1 MSDEQVPQANAN
13 GWTDLRIEIIIGTL
27 LRSGVI
33 LSAAV
38 ILFGAVLYL
47 AHHGHEIPNYTA
59 FHGEPESLKSPIEIL
74 QGVMHMSAR
83 AIIQFGL
90 LLLIATPVARV
101 LFSAIAFAL
110 ERDVMYVVITLI
122 VLAVLLFSLFGLI

>member
-1 MSDEQVPQANAN
+1 MSDEQISHADAG
-13 GWTDLRIEIIIGTL
+13 GWTDLRIEIIIGML

-33 LSAAV
+33 LAASV
-38 ILFGAVLYL
+38 ILIGAGLYL
-47 AHHGHEIPNYTA
+47 TRHGHEIPNYTA
-59 FHGEPESLKSPIEIL
+59 FHGEPESLKSPIEIM

-101 LFSAIAFAL
+101 LFSAIAFTL

-122 VLAVLLFSLFGLI
+122 VLAVLLFSLFGLV

>member
-1 MSDEQVPQANAN
+1 MSAESTSTQKPGRWNDFE
-13 GWTDLRIEIIIGTL
+13 IEVIIGGL
-27 LRSGVI
+27 LRTGVI
-33 LSAAV
+33 LAASV
-38 ILFGAVLYL
+38 VLIGGVLYL
-47 AHHGHEIPNYTA
+47 SRHGHEVPNYTA

>member
-27 LRSGVI
+27 QRSGVI

-90 LLLIATPVARV
+90 LLIATPVARV

>member
-1 MSDEQVPQANAN
+1 MSDEQLSPAEAG

-33 LSAAV
+33 LAASV

-47 AHHGHEIPNYTA
+47 AHHGHEIPNYRA
-59 FHGEPESLKSPIEIL
+59 FHGEPESLKSPIEIF

-101 LFSAIAFAL
+101 LFSAVAFAL
-110 ERDVMYVVITLI
+110 ERDVMYVIITLI
-122 VLAVLLFSLFGLI
+122 VFGVLVFSLFGWV